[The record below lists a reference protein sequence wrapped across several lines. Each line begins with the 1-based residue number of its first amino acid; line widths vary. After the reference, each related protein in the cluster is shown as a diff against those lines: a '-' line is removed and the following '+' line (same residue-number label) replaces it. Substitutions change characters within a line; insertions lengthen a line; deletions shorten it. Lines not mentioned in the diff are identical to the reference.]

1 MKNFR
6 FYRRKFYINLI
17 HFFISSK
24 ELEEKMENQ
33 LGLESTIH
41 LNPKG
46 LEKIASKPLEIK
58 LKSPEYN
65 GLKLVYERS
74 FDGGTSIK
82 YWM

>member
-1 MKNFR
+1 
-6 FYRRKFYINLI
+6 
-17 HFFISSK
+17 
-24 ELEEKMENQ
+24 MENQ